1 VAREYAR
8 NDTRFRRIG
17 PDGTRYTAVTEC
29 KAIIHSET
37 RTVTL
42 TKGVWSGSFPIA
54 DIPHWL
60 AFYRRQQ
67 QLLPSHASSYKHEVK
82 ALEEL
87 VEQVSGAVSANA

>member
-1 VAREYAR
+1 MKCRAMI
-8 NDTRFRRIG
+8 D
-17 PDGTRYTAVTEC
+17 
-29 KAIIHSET
+29 SEK

-67 QLLPSHASSYKHEVK
+67 QLFPSHASSYGHEVK

-87 VEQVSGAVSANA
+87 LEQVSGAVSANA